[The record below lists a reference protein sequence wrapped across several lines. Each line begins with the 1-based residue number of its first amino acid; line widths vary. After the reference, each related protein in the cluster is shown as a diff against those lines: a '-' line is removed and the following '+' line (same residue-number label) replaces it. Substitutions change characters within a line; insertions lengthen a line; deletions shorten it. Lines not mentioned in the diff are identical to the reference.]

1 MHHLLETIDFGE
13 IDGYGD
19 PNLEKY
25 FLDNN
30 YWSRIVE
37 NPTFFVIGKKGTGKS
52 AIYRMIETQS
62 HDKGAIISN
71 KDFGEFPF
79 EKLLQL
85 SDSGFAKPNQYQTI
99 WKSVI
104 LNLLIQN
111 ISKLPE
117 ENSGYFNEIVNYYNT
132 YLKNANELHKEII
145 SKTSKRGGV
154 LHGDFITLSSECS
167 NGSTYTL
174 KEENITRLN
183 SKLEELIINFLLTR
197 NGTQQIIIQFD
208 RLDDNYNQ
216 YQDTEEFFQSIISLF
231 KVVYS
236 FNQTLRAKAIIG
248 TKVIVY
254 LRSDILRELSFR
266 DSESARWYDFCFELN
281 WNIAQMKNYKE
292 SDLYKMIMK
301 RVLISKVDRLDCS
314 FDDIFE
320 VDRATLKKCGIK
332 NDLFA
337 HLILQTLFRPRDLL
351 KLCKTLQAE
360 ILASGKFTCDVYN
373 SAIKKYANWLVN
385 TEIANEINPILKNDY
400 KPVLDLLRMCGSKPL
415 TVSDFAKRY
424 AAMKYNFAMTSDELL
439 KFLYSTGLIEN
450 TWQVAGKYDRT
461 QKIWLHRS
469 IFRNEGEFDRNLNF
483 KIFDII
489 WSGLTV

>member
-1 MHHLLETIDFGE
+1 MHHLLDTIDFGE

-25 FLDNN
+25 FLDND
-30 YWSRIVE
+30 YWERVVE
-37 NPTFFVIGKKGTGKS
+37 KPTFFVIGKKGTGKS

-62 HDKGAIISN
+62 HDKGAIVSN

-85 SDSGFAKPNQYQTI
+85 SDNGFAKPNQYQTI

-111 ISKLPE
+111 ISKLPD
-117 ENSGYFNEIVNYYNT
+117 ENSDYEIVSYYNT

-154 LHGDFITLSSECS
+154 LHGDFLNLSLESE

-183 SKLEELIINFLLTR
+183 SKLEELIVNFLLTR
-197 NGTQQIIIQFD
+197 NGSQQIIVQFD

-236 FNQTLRAKAIIG
+236 FNQMLRAKAIMG
-248 TKVIVY
+248 TKIIVY

-281 WNIAQMKNYKE
+281 WSISQMKNYKE
-292 SDLYKMIMK
+292 SNLYKMIMK
-301 RVLISKVDRLDCS
+301 RILISQVDAMDYS

-320 VDRATLKKCGIK
+320 ANRIELKKCGIK
-332 NDLFA
+332 KDLLG

-360 ILASGKFTCDVYN
+360 IVSAGKFTCDIYN

-415 TVSDFAKRY
+415 TISDFSKRY
-424 AAMKYNFAMTSDELL
+424 SAMRYNFTMTSDELL
-439 KFLYSTGLIEN
+439 KFLYNTGLIEN
-450 TWQVAGKYDRT
+450 TWQATGRSDHK
-461 QKIWLHRS
+461 KIWLHRS
-469 IFRNEGEFDRNLNF
+469 VFRNEGEFDRNLNF